1 MGDRLRILELRSV
14 HGTGGGPEKTI
25 MLGADRANRDR
36 FDVVVCYIRDQR
48 DTAFQP
54 AARARQLGIRY
65 VEVHERHSL
74 DPGVWPALKR
84 LVTEEQIDIV
94 HAHEYKTDL
103 LAWLLA
109 RRMGIAPLSTAHG
122 WTGQSTRE
130 RLVYYPADK
139 RLLARFPKVIA
150 VSTEIRDELVRHG
163 ADPNRITV
171 ILNAIDPDQFRRVG
185 TAREAARMRLGITP
199 DEVVAG
205 AVGRLEQQKRFDLL
219 IDAVA
224 ALAPRWPRLRLVIAG
239 DGSLRGSLQ
248 AQIERLGLSGI
259 CRLLGHRTD
268 ITELH
273 HAFDLFVQSSEYEGT
288 PNAVLEAM
296 AMETPLVATD
306 AGGTREIAWPDVHGL
321 IVPIQDVTGLQDAIE
336 RMLQDPDQARSRA
349 AAARERVE
357 TELSF
362 ETRTRRL
369 EAVYDALVS
378 GVGAHA

>member
-1 MGDRLRILELRSV
+1 MSDRLRVLELRSV
-14 HGTGGGPEKTI
+14 RGTGGGPEKTI
-25 MLGADRANRDR
+25 MLGAERANRDR
-36 FDVVVCYIRDQR
+36 FDVLVCYIRDKR

-54 AARARQLGIRY
+54 AERARQMGIRY
-65 VEVHERHSL
+65 IEVHEKHSL
-74 DPGVWPALKR
+74 DLGVWPALKR
-84 LVTEEQIDIV
+84 LVTEARIDIV

-109 RRMGIAPLSTAHG
+109 RRTGIAPLSTAHG
-122 WTGQSTRE
+122 WTGQSARE

-139 RLLARFPKVIA
+139 RLLARFPRVIA

-163 ADPNRITV
+163 AHPDRITV
-171 ILNAIDPDQFRRVG
+171 ILNAIDPDRFRRIG
-185 TAREAARMRLGITP
+185 TERQAARARLGIAP

-205 AVGRLEQQKRFDLL
+205 AVGRLEPQKRFDLL

-224 ALAPRWPRLRLVIAG
+224 ALAPAWPRLRLVIAG
-239 DGSLRGSLQ
+239 DGSLRGALQ
-248 AQIERLGLSGI
+248 AQIDRLGVTRI

-273 HAFDLFVQSSEYEGT
+273 HTFDLFVQSSEYEGT

-296 AMETPLVATD
+296 AMETPLIATD

-321 IVPIQDVTGLQDAIE
+321 VVPIQDTGALQQAIE
-336 RMLQDPDQARSRA
+336 QVLRDPTAARSRA
-349 AAARERVE
+349 AAARARIE
-357 TELSF
+357 TDLSF

-369 EAVYDALVS
+369 EAVYDALIS